1 MLPGTRKS
9 RLTERASVHLDM
21 ARGVAALA
29 VLVGHV
35 RGLFFVEYHDL
46 PRHSPLVSALYAAT
60 ALGHQA
66 VVVFFV
72 LSGFFIVSSIADS
85 FEQRKWSWTAYLVN
99 RITRLS
105 LVLIPA
111 LILCWILDRIGM
123 AMAATAPLYRHPV
136 ANLFTDS
143 IASLETFRNFI
154 GNLFYLQGI
163 LVQPFGSNAPLWSLS
178 YEFWYYIIFP
188 LALCALVKRYRPSAR
203 IAYLVLAILVT
214 WFVGYTIASYFLVW
228 LLGGALAISRVVE
241 WSPVRFSGA
250 IVAATIL
257 FVLVLGL
264 SVAHPLK
271 SPFLMDSI
279 VALAFGLWIYAAV
292 EVEAPDKSMSAL
304 YAKPARLFAGF
315 SYTLYLTH
323 FPIVFL
329 LRSRIISSRLWNP
342 SFIHFVYALLIT
354 AAAALVAYLLAL
366 GTETKTAAARRK
378 VMSLFPSTR
387 RPAPAKS

>member
-35 RGLFFVEYHDL
+35 RGLFFVDYHNL
-46 PRHSPLVSALYAAT
+46 PRHSPLVSAFYAAT

-85 FEQRKWSWTAYLVN
+85 FEQHKWSWTAYLIN

-105 LVLIPA
+105 LVLIPS
-111 LILCWILDRIGM
+111 LILCGILDRIGM
-123 AMAATAPLYRHPV
+123 ATRATSPLYQHPV
-136 ANLFTDS
+136 ANMFTAS
-143 IASLETFRNFI
+143 ITSLETFRNFV

-188 LALCALVKRYRPSAR
+188 LALCALVKRYRLPAR
-203 IAYLVLAILVT
+203 IAYLILAILVT
-214 WFVGYTIASYFLVW
+214 WFVGYTIALYSLVW
-228 LLGGALAISRVVE
+228 LLGGAIAISRVVKR
-241 WSPVRFSGA
+241 SPVRFSGA
-250 IVAATIL
+250 IVAATIP

-264 SVAHPLK
+264 SVAHPLN
-271 SPFLMDSI
+271 SPFLMDAM
-279 VALAFGLWIYAAV
+279 VALAFGLWIYAV
-292 EVEAPDKSMSAL
+292 VEAPEKSAPAL

-329 LRSRIISSRLWNP
+329 LRSSIIGSHLWNP
-342 SFIHFVYALLIT
+342 SFIQFVYALLIT
-354 AAAALVAYLLAL
+354 TVATFAAYLLAL

-387 RPAPAKS
+387 RPATAKS

>member
-35 RGLFFVEYHDL
+35 RGLFFVDYHDL
-46 PRHSPLVSALYAAT
+46 PHHSPLVSAFYAAT

-85 FEQRKWSWTAYLVN
+85 FEQHRWSWTAYLVN
-99 RITRLS
+99 RVTRLS
-105 LVLIPA
+105 LVLIPS

-123 AMAATAPLYRHPV
+123 AMAATAPLYQHPV

-143 IASLETFRNFI
+143 IANLETFRNFV

-188 LALCALVKRYRPSAR
+188 LAICALVKRYRPTMR
-203 IAYLVLAILVT
+203 IVYLVLAILVT
-214 WFVGYTIASYFLVW
+214 WFVGYVIASYFLIW
-228 LLGGALAISRVVE
+228 LLGGAIAISRAVK
-241 WSPVRFSGA
+241 WSPVRCSGA
-250 IVAATIL
+250 MAATAIP
-257 FVLVLGL
+257 FVLALGL
-264 SVAHPLK
+264 SVAHPLN
-271 SPFLMDSI
+271 SPFLMDAI
-279 VALAFGLWIYAAV
+279 VALAFSSWIYTV
-292 EVEAPDKSMSAL
+292 VEAPEKSMSAL

-323 FPIVFL
+323 FPFVFL
-329 LRSRIISSRLWNP
+329 LRSRIIGSRSWNP
-342 SFIHFVYALLIT
+342 TFVHFVYALLIT
-354 AAAALVAYLLAL
+354 AGATLVAYLLAL

-378 VMSLFPSTR
+378 VMSLFPS
-387 RPAPAKS
+387 ACHAAHAKS

>member
-46 PRHSPLVSALYAAT
+46 SHHSPLVSAFYAAT

-85 FEQRKWSWTAYLVN
+85 FEQHQWSWTVYLIN

-105 LVLIPA
+105 LVLIPS

-123 AMAATAPLYRHPV
+123 AMAATAPLYHQAV
-136 ANLFTDS
+136 ANMFTQS
-143 IASLETFRNFI
+143 VASLETFRNFA

-163 LVQPFGSNAPLWSLS
+163 LVEPFGSNAPLWSLS

-188 LALCALVKRYRPSAR
+188 LAVCALVKRYRPSMR
-203 IAYLVLAILVT
+203 LVYLVLAILAT
-214 WFVGYTIASYFLVW
+214 CFVGYTIASYFLIW
-228 LLGGALAISRVVE
+228 LLGGAIAISRAVK

-250 IVAATIL
+250 MTAMTIP
-257 FVLVLGL
+257 FVVVLGL
-264 SVAHPLK
+264 SVAHPLN
-271 SPFLMDSI
+271 SPFLMDAI
-279 VALAFGLWIYAAV
+279 VALAFGLWIYAV
-292 EVEAPDKSMSAL
+292 VEAPDKSMPAF

-329 LRSRIISSRLWNP
+329 LRSRIIGSRVWNLTFLH
-342 SFIHFVYALLIT
+342 FIYALLIT
-354 AAAALVAYLLAL
+354 AVATVVAYLLAL
-366 GTETKTAAARRK
+366 GTETKTAGARRK

-387 RPAPAKS
+387 RPAPAKP

>member
-21 ARGVAALA
+21 ARGAAALA

-35 RGLFFVEYHDL
+35 RGLFFVEYRELSHHSL
-46 PRHSPLVSALYAAT
+46 PVSALYAAT

-105 LVLIPA
+105 LVLIPS
-111 LILCWILDRIGM
+111 LILCCILDHIGM
-123 AMAATAPLYRHPV
+123 AIAVTAPLYQHPV
-136 ANLFTDS
+136 ANLFTNS
-143 IASLETFRNFI
+143 IASLETFRNFV

-188 LALCALVKRYRPSAR
+188 LTLCALVKRYRSPAR
-203 IAYLVLAILVT
+203 IAYFVLAIVVT
-214 WFVGYTIASYFLVW
+214 WCVGYTIALYFLVW
-228 LLGGALAISRVVE
+228 LLGGAIAVSRVVK

-250 IVAATIL
+250 IVAAAIPL
-257 FVLVLGL
+257 LLVLGL
-264 SVAHPLK
+264 SVAHPLN
-271 SPFLMDSI
+271 SPFLMDAI
-279 VALAFGLWIYAAV
+279 VALAFGLWIYAV
-292 EVEAPDKSMSAL
+292 VEAPEKPILAL
-304 YAKPARLFAGF
+304 YSKPARLFAGF

-329 LRSRIISSRLWNP
+329 LRSRIIGPRLWNP
-342 SFIHFVYALLIT
+342 TVVHFVYALLIT
-354 AAAALVAYLLAL
+354 AGATLVAYLLAL

-387 RPAPAKS
+387 RPASAKS

>member
-1 MLPGTRKS
+1 MLLGTRKS

-21 ARGVAALA
+21 ARGIAALA

-35 RGLFFVEYHDL
+35 RGLFFVDYHNL
-46 PRHSPLVSALYAAT
+46 PRHSPLISAFYAGT

-85 FEQRKWSWTAYLVN
+85 FEQHKWSWTAYLVN

-105 LVLIPA
+105 LVLIPS
-111 LILCWILDRIGM
+111 LIFCWILDRIGM
-123 AMAATAPLYRHPV
+123 AMAATAPLYQHPV

-143 IASLETFRNFI
+143 IASLETFRNFV

-163 LVQPFGSNAPLWSLS
+163 LVEPFGSNAPLWSLS

-188 LALCALVKRYRPSAR
+188 LALCALVKQYRPSMR
-203 IAYLVLAILVT
+203 IVYLVLAIVVT
-214 WFVGYTIASYFLVW
+214 WFVGYTIALYFLVW
-228 LLGGALAISRVVE
+228 LLGGAIAISRVVK

-250 IVAATIL
+250 IVAATIP

-264 SVAHPLK
+264 SVAHPLN
-271 SPFLMDSI
+271 SPFLMDAI
-279 VALAFGLWIYAAV
+279 VALAFGLWIYAV
-292 EVEAPDKSMSAL
+292 VEAPERSMPAFYSKS
-304 YAKPARLFAGF
+304 ARLFAGF

-329 LRSRIISSRLWNP
+329 LRSRIIGSRVWNP

-354 AAAALVAYLLAL
+354 ASATLVAYLLAL
-366 GTETKTAAARRK
+366 GTETKTAVARRK
-378 VMSLFPSTR
+378 VMALFPSAR

>member
-35 RGLFFVEYHDL
+35 RGLFFVDYHNL
-46 PRHSPLVSALYAAT
+46 PRHSPLVAAFYGAT

-85 FEQRKWSWTAYLVN
+85 FEQRKWSWIAYLVN

-105 LVLIPA
+105 LVLLPS

-123 AMAATAPLYRHPV
+123 ATAATASLYQHPV

-143 IASLETFRNFI
+143 IASLETFRNFV
-154 GNLFYLQGI
+154 GNLFYLQGV
-163 LVQPFGSNAPLWSLS
+163 LVEPFGSNAPLWSLS

-188 LALCALVKRYRPSAR
+188 LALCALVKRYRPSTR
-203 IAYLVLAILVT
+203 VAYLVLAIVVT
-214 WFVGYTIASYFLVW
+214 WFVGYTIALYFLVW
-228 LLGGALAISRVVE
+228 LLGGAIAISRVIK

-264 SVAHPLK
+264 SVAHPLD
-271 SPFLMDSI
+271 SPFLMDAI
-279 VALAFGLWIYAAV
+279 VALAFGLWIYAV
-292 EVEAPDKSMSAL
+292 VEAPEKSPPAF

-329 LRSRIISSRLWNP
+329 LRSRILGAQRVWNLTL
-342 SFIHFVYALLIT
+342 IHFVYALLVT
-354 AAAALVAYLLAL
+354 AAATLVAYLLAL
-366 GTETKTAAARRK
+366 GTEAKTAAARRK
-378 VMSLFPSTR
+378 VMALFASA
-387 RPAPAKS
+387 RPL

>member
-9 RLTERASVHLDM
+9 RLTERASIHLDM

-35 RGLFFVEYHDL
+35 RGLFFVDYHDL
-46 PRHSPLVSALYAAT
+46 PRHSPLISAFYAAT

-85 FEQRKWSWTAYLVN
+85 FEQHKWSWTAYLVN

-105 LVLIPA
+105 LVLIPS
-111 LILCWILDRIGM
+111 LILCWILDRIGLT
-123 AMAATAPLYRHPV
+123 MAATASLYQHPV
-136 ANLFTDS
+136 ANLFTS
-143 IASLETFRNFI
+143 GIASLETFRNFV

-188 LALCALVKRYRPSAR
+188 LAFCALVKRYRTSAR
-203 IAYLVLAILVT
+203 VAYLVLAIAVT
-214 WFVGYTIASYFLVW
+214 WFVGYTIASYFLIW
-228 LLGGALAISRVVE
+228 LLGGAIAISRAVK
-241 WSPVRFSGA
+241 WSPVRFPGA
-250 IVAATIL
+250 MAATAIP

-264 SVAHPLK
+264 SVAHPLN
-271 SPFLMDSI
+271 SPFLMDAI
-279 VALAFGLWIYAAV
+279 VALAFGLWIYAV
-292 EVEAPDKSMSAL
+292 VEAPEKSMSAL

-323 FPIVFL
+323 FPFVFL
-329 LRSRIISSRLWNP
+329 LRSRIIGSRSWNP
-342 SFIHFVYALLIT
+342 TFVHFVYALLIT
-354 AAAALVAYLLAL
+354 AAATVVAYLLAL

-378 VMSLFPSTR
+378 VMSLFPSPR
-387 RPAPAKS
+387 HPAPAKS

>member
-46 PRHSPLVSALYAAT
+46 PQHSPLVSAFYAAT

-85 FEQRKWSWTAYLVN
+85 FEQHKWSWTAYLVN

-105 LVLIPA
+105 LVLIPS
-111 LILCWILDRIGM
+111 LILCWILDRMGM
-123 AMAATAPLYRHPV
+123 AMAATAPLYQHPV

-143 IASLETFRNFI
+143 IASLATFRNFI

-188 LALCALVKRYRPSAR
+188 LALCALVKRYRLSMR
-203 IAYLVLAILVT
+203 IVYLVLAIVVT
-214 WFVGYTIASYFLVW
+214 WFVGYTIALYFLVW
-228 LLGGALAISRVVE
+228 FLGGAIAISRVVR

-250 IVAATIL
+250 IVAAAIP

-264 SVAHPLK
+264 SVAHPLD
-271 SPFLMDSI
+271 SPFLMDAI
-279 VALAFGLWIYAAV
+279 VALAFGLWIYAV
-292 EVEAPDKSMSAL
+292 VEAREKSMSAL

-329 LRSRIISSRLWNP
+329 LRSRIIGSRAWNP
-342 SFIHFVYALLIT
+342 TFVHFVYALLIT
-354 AAAALVAYLLAL
+354 AAATLAAYLLAL
-366 GTETKTAAARRK
+366 VTETKTAAARRK

-387 RPAPAKS
+387 RPAPANP

>member
-35 RGLFFVEYHDL
+35 RGLFFVEYRELSH
-46 PRHSPLVSALYAAT
+46 HSPLVSAFYAAT

-105 LVLIPA
+105 LVLIPS
-111 LILCWILDRIGM
+111 LILCSILDRIGM
-123 AMAATAPLYRHPV
+123 AMAATAPLYQHPV

-143 IASLETFRNFI
+143 IASLETFRNFV

-163 LVQPFGSNAPLWSLS
+163 LVEPFGSNAPLWSLS

-188 LALCALVKRYRPSAR
+188 LALCALVKWYRLPAR
-203 IAYLVLAILVT
+203 MAYFVLAIVVT
-214 WFVGYTIASYFLVW
+214 WFVGHTIALYFLIW
-228 LLGGALAISRVVE
+228 LLGGAIAISRAVK

-250 IVAATIL
+250 IVAATIP

-264 SVAHPLK
+264 SVAHPLN
-271 SPFLMDSI
+271 STFLMDAI
-279 VALAFGLWIYAAV
+279 VALAFGFWIYAI
-292 EVEAPDKSMSAL
+292 VEAPEKSAPAF

-329 LRSRIISSRLWNP
+329 LRSRIIGSRLWNP
-342 SFIHFVYALLIT
+342 SFIHFVCALLIT
-354 AAAALVAYLLAL
+354 SVATLVAYLLAL
-366 GTETKTAAARRK
+366 GTETKTSAARSK

-387 RPAPAKS
+387 RPASAKS